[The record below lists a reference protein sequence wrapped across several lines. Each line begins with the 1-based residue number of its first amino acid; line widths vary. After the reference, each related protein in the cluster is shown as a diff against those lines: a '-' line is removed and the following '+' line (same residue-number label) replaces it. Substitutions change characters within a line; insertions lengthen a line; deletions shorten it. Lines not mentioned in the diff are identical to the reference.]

1 MEKRW
6 GNNRSIKWDETN
18 ILGRGCEGT
27 VVFAGHFNGQPVAV
41 KRILLT
47 NVQLVERELEALL
60 HCKHPRIL
68 QLLHVEQEHPFLR
81 LALELC
87 VATLDDYCKESY
99 TGPIPEEI
107 EALKQMLEGLAFIHS
122 RKYVHRD
129 IKPNNILISSSGGLK
144 IADFGFCKL
153 VRGTDSFSMSA
164 AGIGTPGW
172 MAPELL
178 KNMQDLENGRK
189 AAALYATTAIDVFP
203 LGCVFFF
210 FLTKGTHPFGNTMM
224 RNANILMGKC
234 NLTKLGKKPVFMR
247 GLIKEMISMNPD
259 DRPRLDEILTR
270 PVFNT
275 SNVSDSD
282 ELLKDDT
289 KFDLWLKNIKS
300 RFASSKKKSGKNRPF
315 QSKLTNDECDSVARP
330 TTLFGPT
337 NNRAPIFQAQSG
349 LQVVKEEPSPTSS
362 DGLKMSTRRRAQT
375 SSDAIKQ
382 RLQVSSAPT
391 SWQRTLPRSRPGRFI
406 WSEFLADGTDE
417 EFYSTS
423 IPRVRSVASLS
434 NLEPGLASSAESFSD
449 LSTTCSSVHSKTD
462 SQLSLSRSFTGDP
475 LNKSN

>member
-1 MEKRW
+1 MERRW
-6 GNNRSIKWDETN
+6 STNRSIKWDEGN

-99 TGPIPEEI
+99 TGPMLEEM

-129 IKPNNILISSSGGLK
+129 VKPNNILISSSGGLK

-153 VRGTDSFSMSA
+153 VRGTDSFSLSA

-178 KNMQDLENGRK
+178 QNMQDLETGRK
-189 AAALYATTAIDVFP
+189 VALYATTAIDVFP

-224 RNANILMGKC
+224 RNANILTGTY
-234 NLTKLGKKPVFMR
+234 NLTKLGKKPVFLR
-247 GLIKEMISMNPD
+247 GLIKEMISKNPE

-275 SNVSDSD
+275 SNVSDSE

-289 KFDLWLKNIKS
+289 KFDLWLRNIKS
-300 RFASSKKKSGKNRPF
+300 RFASSKKKSGKNRSP
-315 QSKLTNDECDSVARP
+315 QSNTTNDECDSAARP
-330 TTLFGPT
+330 TTLFATT
-337 NNRAPIFQAQSG
+337 NNRTPMLQGLTG

-375 SSDAIKQ
+375 SSDAIRQ

-391 SWQRTLPRSRPGRFI
+391 SWQRTLPRSRPRRFI
-406 WSEFLADGTDE
+406 WSEFLSDGTE
-417 EFYSTS
+417 EEAFYSSS
-423 IPRVRSVASLS
+423 IPRVRSVASMS

-449 LSTTCSSVHSKTD
+449 QRLSSSSLHSKTG
-462 SQLSLSRSFTGDP
+462 SLLSLSRSFIGDL
-475 LNKSN
+475 LNKSQ